1 MAILSFIDFNVLFQV
16 TIGESKALGR
26 TKIFDGGESD
36 GWTFGHLLTDGGST
50 TPT

>member
-26 TKIFDGGESD
+26 TKIFDGGNLM
-36 GWTFGHLLTDGGST
+36 GGHLVTF
-50 TPT
+50 